1 MKTCK
6 QIANE
11 WNIAERTVN
20 EFCKSGKIPGAV
32 KVGRAWQIPDDAVRP
47 VDGRVSSGKYSKKK
61 NHEVFGYTYIPAEPK
76 KETSLQN
83 QVKPDE
89 VVKTQVPKS
98 KVEQATERLRNNP
111 SSGFMYIKKG

>member
-1 MKTCK
+1 M
-6 QIANE
+6 
-11 WNIAERTVN
+11 RYGVN
-20 EFCKSGKIPGAV
+20 KWSFKGVICIN
-32 KVGRAWQIPDDAVRP
+32 VR
-47 VDGRVSSGKYSKKK
+47 VVYGKYSKKK

-89 VVKTQVPKS
+89 VAKTQMPQS
-98 KVEQATERLRNNP
+98 KVEHASERLRNNP

>member
-1 MKTCK
+1 MLAMCK
-6 QIANE
+6 LPINAL
-11 WNIAERTVN
+11 
-20 EFCKSGKIPGAV
+20 GLV
-32 KVGRAWQIPDDAVRP
+32 KVDIVCWNKTMKGEIFINIRIMY
-47 VDGRVSSGKYSKKK
+47 GEYSKK
-61 NHEVFGYTYIPAEPK
+61 EDYDLFGYTYIPAEPK